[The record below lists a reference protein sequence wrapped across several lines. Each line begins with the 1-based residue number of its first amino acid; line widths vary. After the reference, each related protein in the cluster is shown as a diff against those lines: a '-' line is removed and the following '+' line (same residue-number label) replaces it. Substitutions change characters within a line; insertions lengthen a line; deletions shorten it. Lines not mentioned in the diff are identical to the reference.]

1 MEPKNLSDEDLYD
14 QCREYGMLALLYRR
28 KFIGLLPEVSR
39 RSLYE
44 KKGFTSI
51 FEFAFKLGGLSEEQV
66 KRAISLSERFEDRPQ
81 LQGLL
86 ASGEV
91 SMNKL
96 ARVAAIAT
104 PENENFWAQ
113 QVQNLPQKALEVLV
127 KDERSQENENV
138 LQIESVRAHN
148 LKLCGKVEKQLAELQ
163 NKGIDI
169 DALLLEFLEERE
181 AKIAEEKAALA
192 SQAATSRALNKRT
205 KNLLKEEHGTKCAI
219 PNCKKPAEQVHHT
232 HRFSLAKNHNPYY
245 LAPLCKQHHQIAHSI
260 DQKVT
265 KHFVPPAHPPRS
277 AS

>member
-44 KKGFTSI
+44 KKGFSSI

-86 ASGEV
+86 TSGEV
-91 SMNKL
+91 SINKL

-104 PENENFWAQ
+104 PENEDFWAQ

-127 KDERSQENENV
+127 KDERSSENKNV
-138 LQIESVRAHN
+138 LPVESVRAHN
-148 LKLCGKVEKQLAELQ
+148 LKLCEKLEKWLSELQ
-163 NKGIDI
+163 AKGIDI
-169 DALLLEFLEERE
+169 NAMLLEFLENRE
-181 AKIAEEKAALA
+181 AKIVEEKDELA
-192 SQAATSRALNKRT
+192 KQATTSRPLNKRT
-205 KNLLKEEHGTKCAI
+205 KTLLEQEHGTKCAI

-265 KHFVPPAHPPRS
+265 KHFAPPSHPPRS
-277 AS
+277 VS

>member
-1 MEPKNLSDEDLYD
+1 MEPQHLSDEDLYD

-44 KKGFTSI
+44 KKGFSSI

-66 KRAISLSERFEDRPQ
+66 KRAISLSEHFEGRPH
-81 LQGLL
+81 LQNLL
-86 ASGEV
+86 TSGEV
-91 SMNKL
+91 SINKL

-104 PENENFWAQ
+104 PENEDFWAL
-113 QVQNLPQKALEVLV
+113 QVQNLPQKALETLV
-127 KDERSQENENV
+127 RDERPQKNENIV
-138 LQIESVRAHN
+138 EFESVRAHN
-148 LKLCGKVEKQLAELQ
+148 LKLCEKVEKQLAELQ
-163 NKGIDI
+163 DKGIDI
-169 DALLLEFLEERE
+169 DALLLEFLEDRE

-192 SQAATSRALNKRT
+192 SQTTTSRALNKRT
-205 KNLLKEEHGTKCAI
+205 KNLLKQEHGTKCAI
-219 PNCKKPAEQVHHT
+219 PNCKKPAEQIHHT

-265 KHFVPPAHPPRS
+265 KHFEPPSHPPQS